1 MLKQPPKPLLPIL
14 TRSAA
19 LVLMFFAVILVS
31 VLSLRIGSIPISN
44 ADAINALMNY
54 SADSYEQTV
63 VRTIRLPRTIIG
75 LGVGAALAVAGAAM
89 QAATRNPLADPSILG
104 VNSGAAFAIVTA
116 MFFGLA
122 VSPLQTLWFAFAG
135 GLAASFL
142 AFVLSSAGSGGAS
155 PAKLALAGV
164 IISTLLGSW
173 TTALLLL
180 NQQALNQVRF
190 WLAGSLAGR
199 DLEVFYAVLPFLT
212 VGIVGMFLLSRPL
225 NVLTLGED
233 TARSL
238 GMHTGRMRLLVILL
252 VVFMTGASVAVAGPV
267 GFVGLAVPHIV
278 RAVAG
283 TDQRWILLF
292 STLVGPLILLVA
304 DIAGRVVAR
313 PGELQVG
320 IVTALIGAPILIILA
335 RRRQTVE
342 R

>member
-1 MLKQPPKPLLPIL
+1 MLNQRRKAVLPVL
-14 TRSAA
+14 SRSVGLGLAA
-19 LVLMFFAVILVS
+19 LGLALVTMF
-31 VLSLRIGSIPISN
+31 SLRIGSIPISS
-44 ADAINALMNY
+44 ADAFNALMNY
-54 SADSYEQTV
+54 SPDSYEQTV

-75 LGVGAALAVAGAAM
+75 LGIGAALAVAGAAM

-116 MFFGLA
+116 MFFGLS

-135 GLAASFL
+135 GLAASAL
-142 AFVLSSAGSGGAS
+142 AFIISSAGSGGAS

-180 NQQALNQVRF
+180 NQQTLNQVRF

-199 DLEVFYAVLPFLT
+199 DLDMFLAVLPFLA
-212 VGIVGMFLLSRPL
+212 VGIVGMFLLSRQL

-238 GMHTGRMRLLVILL
+238 GMHTGRIRLLVVLL
-252 VVFMTGASVAVAGPV
+252 VVFLTSASVAVAGPV
-267 GFVGLAVPHIV
+267 GFIGLAVPHIV

-292 STLVGPLILLVA
+292 SMLVGPLILLVA
-304 DIAGRVVAR
+304 DITGRVVAR

-320 IVTALIGAPILIILA
+320 IVTALIGAPILIALA
-335 RRRQTVE
+335 RRQTVE
-342 R
+342 L

>member
-1 MLKQPPKPLLPIL
+1 MLNQRRKALLPVL
-14 TRSAA
+14 SRSVGLGLAA
-19 LVLMFFAVILVS
+19 LGLVLVAMF
-31 VLSLRIGSIPISN
+31 SLRIGSIPISS
-44 ADAINALMNY
+44 ADAFNALMNY
-54 SADSYEQTV
+54 SPDSYEQTV

-75 LGVGAALAVAGAAM
+75 LGIGAALAVAGAAM

-122 VSPLQTLWFAFAG
+122 ASPLQTLWFAFAG
-135 GLAASFL
+135 GLAASAL
-142 AFVLSSAGSGGAS
+142 ALIISSAGSGGAS
-155 PAKLALAGV
+155 PAKLALAGM

-199 DLEVFYAVLPFLT
+199 DLEVFFAVLPFLAI
-212 VGIVGMFLLSRPL
+212 GIVGMFLLSRQL

-238 GMHTGRMRLLVILL
+238 GMHTGRIRLLVVLL
-252 VVFMTGASVAVAGPV
+252 VVFLTGASVAVAGPV
-267 GFVGLAVPHIV
+267 GFIGLAVPHIV

-292 STLVGPLILLVA
+292 SMLVGPLILLVA

-320 IVTALIGAPILIILA
+320 IVTALIGAPILIALA
-335 RRRQTVE
+335 RRQTVE
-342 R
+342 L